1 MNKQLGTVKMAL
13 ATVKEVYGLNLKNEG
28 LAVNVTTMIKSEE
41 AGNVSTWAY
50 AKALSHIMTDKLY
63 ADDFETSKKFLSALG
78 ISKALV
84 SQYGTA
90 VKFVNEHGLN
100 TTTRGMDENKVYA
113 IASSKCD
120 LDKLTDGTDLQ
131 DYIVSHSVAEIKTA
145 IKALKSTVDVDA
157 KEVPA
162 DDKFVSDYAAKTEN
176 KSGGLAIDTADVV
189 DLYLEGRH
197 YVIPADVLAKY
208 EVKEEES

>member
-13 ATVKEVYGLNLKNEG
+13 ATVKEVYGLTLKNEG

-162 DDKFVSDYAAKTEN
+162 DDEPAKTEN
-176 KSGGLAIDTADVV
+176 KSGGLALDTADIVEF
-189 DLYLEGRH
+189 DLDGKH
-197 YVIPADVLAKY
+197 YAIPADVLAKY
-208 EVKEEES
+208 EVKES

>member
-1 MNKQLGTVKMAL
+1 MSKQLTCNKSAL
-13 ATVKEVYGLNLKNEG
+13 ATVKEVYGLTLKNEG
-28 LAVNVTTMIKSEE
+28 LAVDVTTMIKSEQ
-41 AGNVSTWAY
+41 AGNLSVWGY

-63 ADDFETSKKFLSALG
+63 EDDFESSKKFLSALG

-90 VKFVNEHGLN
+90 VKFVNAHGLDV
-100 TTTRGMDENKVYA
+100 TKRGMDENKVYA

-120 LDKLTDGTDLQ
+120 LDKLTDGMALQ
-131 DYIVSHSVAEIKTA
+131 DYITSHSVAQIKEA
-145 IKALKSTVDVDA
+145 IKSLKSTVDVDA
-157 KEVPA
+157 KEVTTGGLGLD
-162 DDKFVSDYAAKTEN
+162 DDKTADGKTADN
-176 KSGGLAIDTADVV
+176 KTADVV

>member
-1 MNKQLGTVKMAL
+1 MTKQLGTVKMAL
-13 ATVKEVYGLNLKNEG
+13 ATVKEVYGLTLKNEG
-28 LAVNVTTMIKSEE
+28 LAVDVTTMIKSEQ
-41 AGNVSTWAY
+41 AGNLSVWGY
-50 AKALSHIMTDKLY
+50 AKALTHIMADKLY
-63 ADDFETSKKFLSALG
+63 EQDFETSKKFLEALG

-90 VKFVNEHGLN
+90 VRFMNEHNLN
-100 TTTRGMDENKVYA
+100 YTHRGIDENKVYA

-131 DYIVSHSVAEIKTA
+131 DYIASHSVAEIKTA

-157 KEVPA
+157 KEVPS
-162 DDKFVSDYAAKTEN
+162 DDKPANAEN
-176 KSGGLAIDTADVV
+176 KSGGLATDTADVV

>member
-1 MNKQLGTVKMAL
+1 MTKELGTVKAAL

-28 LAVNVTTMIKSEE
+28 LAVNVTTMIKSEQ
-41 AGNVSTWAY
+41 AGNLSVWGY
-50 AKALSHIMTDKLY
+50 AKALSRIMADKLY

-90 VKFVNEHGLN
+90 VKFVNDHGLN

-120 LDKLTDGTDLQ
+120 LDKLTDGMDLQ
-131 DYIVSHSVAEIKTA
+131 EYITSHSVAEIKAA
-145 IKALKSTVDVDA
+145 IKALKSTIDVDA
-157 KEVPA
+157 KEVPS
-162 DDKFVSDYAAKTEN
+162 DDKPAKAEN
-176 KSGGLAIDTADVV
+176 KSESTVVGTADVV
-189 DLYLEGRH
+189 EFDLDGKH
-197 YVIPADVLAKY
+197 YAIPADVLTKY
-208 EVKEEES
+208 EVKES

>member
-1 MNKQLGTVKMAL
+1 MTKQLASNKSAL
-13 ATVKEVYGLNLKNEG
+13 ATVKEVYGLTLKNEG
-28 LAVNVTTMIKSEE
+28 LAVDVTTMIKSEQ
-41 AGNVSTWAY
+41 AGNLSVWGY

-63 ADDFETSKKFLSALG
+63 EDDFESSKKFLAALG

-90 VKFVNEHGLN
+90 VRFMNEHNLDY
-100 TTTRGMDENKVYA
+100 TLRGMDENKVYA

-120 LDKLTDGTDLQ
+120 LGKLTDGMDLQ
-131 DYIVSHSVAEIKTA
+131 DYITSHSVAEIKAA
-145 IKALKSTVDVDA
+145 IKSLKSTVEVDA
-157 KEVPA
+157 KEVPS
-162 DDKFVSDYAAKTEN
+162 DDKPAKAEN
-176 KSGGLAIDTADVV
+176 KSGGLALDTADVV
-189 DLYLEGRH
+189 DLYLEGKH

>member
-1 MNKQLGTVKMAL
+1 MTKQLGTVKMAL
-13 ATVKEVYGLNLKNEG
+13 ATVKEVYGLTLKNEG

-50 AKALSHIMTDKLY
+50 AKALSHIMVHKLY
-63 ADDFETSKKFLSALG
+63 ADDFETSKKFLEALG

-90 VKFVNEHGLN
+90 VKFVNEHNLN
-100 TTTRGMDENKVYA
+100 TTTRGMDENKVYT

-131 DYIVSHSVAEIKTA
+131 DYITSHSVAQIKEA
-145 IKALKSTVDVDA
+145 IKSLKSTVDVDA
-157 KEVPA
+157 KEVPS
-162 DDKFVSDYAAKTEN
+162 DDKFVSDYAAKQEN
-176 KSGGLAIDTADVV
+176 KSESTVV
-189 DLYLEGRH
+189 EFDLDGKH
-197 YVIPADVLAKY
+197 YAIPADVLAKY
-208 EVKEEES
+208 EVKEA

>member
-1 MNKQLGTVKMAL
+1 MTKQLGTVKAAL
-13 ATVKEVYGLNLKNEG
+13 ATVKEVYGINLKNEG
-28 LAVNVTTMIKSEE
+28 LAVNVTTMIKSEQ
-41 AGNVSTWAY
+41 AGNLSVWGY
-50 AKALSHIMTDKLY
+50 AKALSRIMADKLY

-120 LDKLTDGTDLQ
+120 LDKLTDGADLQ
-131 DYIVSHSVAEIKTA
+131 DYITSHSVAEIKTA

-157 KEVPA
+157 KEVPS
-162 DDKFVSDYAAKTEN
+162 DDEPAKAEN
-176 KSGGLAIDTADVV
+176 KSESTVVGTADVV
-189 DLYLEGRH
+189 EFDLDGKH
-197 YVIPADVLAKY
+197 YAIPADVLAKY
-208 EVKEEES
+208 EVKES

>member
-1 MNKQLGTVKMAL
+1 MTKQLGTVKTAL
-13 ATVKEVYGLNLKNEG
+13 ATVKEVYGLDLKNEG
-28 LAVNVTTMIKSEE
+28 LAVNVTTMIKSEQ
-41 AGNVSTWAY
+41 AGNLSVWGY
-50 AKALSHIMTDKLY
+50 AKALSRIMADKLY

-120 LDKLTDGTDLQ
+120 LDKLTDGMDLQ
-131 DYIVSHSVAEIKTA
+131 EYITSHSVAEIKAA
-145 IKALKSTVDVDA
+145 IKSLKSTVDVDA
-157 KEVPA
+157 KEVSTGGLGL
-162 DDKFVSDYAAKTEN
+162 DDEPTKAEN
-176 KSGGLAIDTADVV
+176 KSESTVVADVV
-189 DLYLEGRH
+189 EFDLDGKRYA
-197 YVIPADVLAKY
+197 IPADVLAKY
-208 EVKEEES
+208 EVKEA